1 MVGQFFIAFSA
12 AAVAVMLALAAI
24 WAIDRR
30 RGWVASTAR
39 LDSDIEPIA
48 FLFHDR
54 VLIDATAPARAL
66 LHALPG
72 DGDWQRLSAWLSMR
86 LPDSAARLAELGS
99 EPRLELSESAGGRN
113 LRLLAEDLGEGV
125 LRITLTDPDAEN
137 AGIFVAPLSFSAME
151 HELDILRRTMDQ

>member
-39 LDSDIEPIA
+39 LDSGIEPIA

-86 LPDSAARLAELGS
+86 LPDSAAQLAELGN
-99 EPRLELSESAGGRN
+99 EPRLELSESAQGRN
-113 LRLLAEDLGEGV
+113 LRLLAEDLGHED
-125 LRITLTDPDAEN
+125 LKRDA
-137 AGIFVAPLSFSAME
+137 
-151 HELDILRRTMDQ
+151 RTMLPRLHGALLKNEQDVALFERLAFMVRRQR